1 MTCIGRPGFLL
12 SDSDSS
18 DSEELPV
25 FDFSQSKSRQPNLV
39 VLDSSDS
46 EMAPVA
52 DPVSSLEVH
61 APAGAARS
69 NVLMVSSDSEE
80 EAMIPLAVRLKQK
93 QLGLSAA
100 AISAEETR
108 ASNVVSNGCSRLLD
122 VPAHHI
128 NPEAQPVERNNIC
141 SNIIRQCSSNNNAP
155 YLTKEPPPEA
165 DNGTYLAK
173 RKKTPAEVEAAR
185 QEAVRKRALREH
197 QQEEKERL
205 RMEKKALADAVKI
218 LRPEECIKHMVV
230 TVDPGRWQYLHL
242 LNGLLEGG
250 GALLTSLHAMGCS
263 CAIEKQSLP
272 RSSKWLRTSNI
283 PYIFIMMSIP
293 DSNTVIQVPVDDFVT
308 MINNY
313 CKRQYNGV
321 LMESGISLTTWIQGL
336 MSRNPGRTL
345 SLVVID
351 IDKYFR
357 SQNSKCQKKYR
368 EAVLGEEKNVG
379 LQGAQKKRRKKDDIN
394 QLPEVSRVQVEE
406 ALVDLQL
413 QTGVQVRFLSTWKD
427 FTDYITM
434 STKAVAE
441 APFKRERDK
450 TGFTFCLE
458 SEWAGGQKVDRT
470 GNGLLQVWKRQ
481 IQQLNRVSPDMASAI
496 LSAYPSPRLL
506 AQAYARCKSE
516 HEKVGLLAD
525 ILIRRGEGVT
535 STTRRVGPELS
546 KRVFLLMM
554 SCDAHQP
561 LDSAV

>member
-141 SNIIRQCSSNNNAP
+141 SNIIRQCSSNNNAQ

-173 RKKTPAEVEAAR
+173 CKKTPAEVEAAR

-230 TVDPGRWQYLHL
+230 TVDPGL
-242 LNGLLEGG
+242 LQLEGG

-272 RSSKWLRTSNI
+272 RS
-283 PYIFIMMSIP
+283 
-293 DSNTVIQVPVDDFVT
+293 VT
-308 MINNY
+308 WARRSP
-313 CKRQYNGV
+313 CPQARQHSTHTNA
-321 LMESGISLTTWIQGL
+321 
-336 MSRNPGRTL
+336 P
-345 SLVVID
+345 
-351 IDKYFR
+351 
-357 SQNSKCQKKYR
+357 KK
-368 EAVLGEEKNVG
+368 
-379 LQGAQKKRRKKDDIN
+379 
-394 QLPEVSRVQVEE
+394 
-406 ALVDLQL
+406 
-413 QTGVQVRFLSTWKD
+413 T
-427 FTDYITM
+427 
-434 STKAVAE
+434 
-441 APFKRERDK
+441 
-450 TGFTFCLE
+450 C
-458 SEWAGGQKVDRT
+458 
-470 GNGLLQVWKRQ
+470 
-481 IQQLNRVSPDMASAI
+481 
-496 LSAYPSPRLL
+496 
-506 AQAYARCKSE
+506 
-516 HEKVGLLAD
+516 
-525 ILIRRGEGVT
+525 
-535 STTRRVGPELS
+535 
-546 KRVFLLMM
+546 
-554 SCDAHQP
+554 
-561 LDSAV
+561 

>member
-1 MTCIGRPGFLL
+1 MTCISRPGFLL

-25 FDFSQSKSRQPNLV
+25 FDFSQSKSREPNLV

-52 DPVSSLEVH
+52 DPISSLEVH
-61 APAGAARS
+61 ASVGAARS
-69 NVLMVSSDSEE
+69 DVLMVNSDSEEEE

-93 QLGLSAA
+93 QLGLGTA
-100 AISAEETR
+100 AISAKETR
-108 ASNVVSNGCSRLLD
+108 ASNAVSNGCSRLLD

-128 NPEAQPVERNNIC
+128 NPEAQPVERNEIC
-141 SNIIRQCSSNNNAP
+141 SNTTRQCSLNNDAP
-155 YLTKEPPPEA
+155 CLTKAPPPEA
-165 DNGTYLAK
+165 ENGTYLAK

-185 QEAVRKRALREH
+185 QEALRKRAMREH
-197 QQEEKERL
+197 QQEEKDRL
-205 RMEKKALADAVKI
+205 RMEKKALADAVKA

-230 TVDPGRWQYLHL
+230 TVDPGL
-242 LNGLLEGG
+242 LQLEGG
-250 GALLTSLHAMGCS
+250 GALLTSLHAMGCN

-272 RSSKWLRTSNI
+272 RSVTWARRSPCPQTGE
-283 PYIFIMMSIP
+283 MSIP

-313 CKRQYNGV
+313 CKRQCNGV
-321 LMESGISLTTWIQGL
+321 LTESGISLTAWIQGL
-336 MSRNPGRTL
+336 MSRNAGRTL

-351 IDKYFR
+351 IEKYFK

-379 LQGAQKKRRKKDDIN
+379 LQGGQKKRRKKDDIN

-434 STKAVAE
+434 LTKAVAE
-441 APFKRERDK
+441 APFKREREK

-458 SEWAGGQKVDRT
+458 SEWAGGHKVDRS

-481 IQQLNRVSPDMASAI
+481 IQQLNRVSPDIASAI

-516 HEKVGLLAD
+516 HEKVCLLAD

-546 KRVFLLMM
+546 KRLFVLMT
-554 SCDAHQP
+554 SCDANQP